1 MLVTPSTVVT
11 PGIVASLDAPK
22 PTASAHR
29 KSPDTAPSP
38 TTHACQKP
46 RASAR
51 RIISALIGPGGHATD
66 QPSRNP
72 SRTNDSMASVGRS
85 GNARAWHA
93 VAAVVVTLVACASL
107 AGCSGGT
114 YWRTGKQLPPAPL
127 PNDLV
132 DIKTVDPTIVVDMRY
147 ATANNFTGQQ
157 IYPVAKCYL
166 RRDIADH
173 LHKVQQ
179 SLQQRGLGL
188 KVWDCYRP
196 FSVQEK
202 LWAIKPDTRYVAR
215 PVETDG
221 VPTEGSKHN
230 RGAAVDVTLV
240 DSAGNE
246 QPVPTDFDDFSDRSH
261 RNVLRGVSKQ
271 ALRNMRLLE
280 VAMVREGFEPLPTEW
295 WHFDGP
301 GWEKYSLSN
310 APLQ

>member
-1 MLVTPSTVVT
+1 MKPSTH
-11 PGIVASLDAPK
+11 PPRALSGSG
-22 PTASAHR
+22 
-29 KSPDTAPSP
+29 DTTCNPPSP
-38 TTHACQKP
+38 
-46 RASAR
+46 
-51 RIISALIGPGGHATD
+51 
-66 QPSRNP
+66 
-72 SRTNDSMASVGRS
+72 
-85 GNARAWHA
+85 RAWHA
-93 VAAVVVTLVACASL
+93 VAALVVTLAACATL
-107 AGCSGGT
+107 AGCGGST
-114 YWRTGKQLPPAPL
+114 YWRTGKQPPPAPL

-196 FSVQEK
+196 FSVQQK

-240 DSAGNE
+240 DAAGND
-246 QPVPTDFDDFSDRSH
+246 QPVPTDFDDFSDRAH
-261 RNVLRGVSKQ
+261 RNVLRGVTKQ

-310 APLQ
+310 APMQ

>member
-1 MLVTPSTVVT
+1 MP
-11 PGIVASLDAPK
+11 AS
-22 PTASAHR
+22 
-29 KSPDTAPSP
+29 
-38 TTHACQKP
+38 
-46 RASAR
+46 
-51 RIISALIGPGGHATD
+51 GV
-66 QPSRNP
+66 RN
-72 SRTNDSMASVGRS
+72 
-85 GNARAWHA
+85 A
-93 VAAVVVTLVACASL
+93 VAALVVMLAACASL
-107 AGCSGGT
+107 AGCSSAT
-114 YWRTGKQLPPAPL
+114 IWRTGKQPPPPPL

-132 DIKTVDPTIVVDMRY
+132 DIRTVDPTIVVDMRY

-173 LHKVQQ
+173 LHNVQQ

-215 PVETDG
+215 PVEVDG
-221 VPTEGSKHN
+221 IPTEGSKHN
-230 RGAAVDVTLV
+230 RGAAVDLTLV
-240 DSAGNE
+240 DGAGNE
-246 QPVPTDFDDFSDRSH
+246 VPMPTDFDDFSDRAH
-261 RNVLRGVSKQ
+261 RNVLRGVNKQ

-280 VAMVREGFEPLPTEW
+280 VAMVREGFEPLPSEW

-301 GWEKYSLSN
+301 GWEKYALSN